1 MNYAPFPLLRRL
13 VVCAAALLMAT
24 AASAEVYRSVL
35 PDGRVVYS
43 DSPPADA
50 ARTETVDLPPPP
62 TPEERTEAAAV
73 ESAIEQAGQ
82 TARDPDRTAAIQAA
96 DAEVK
101 AAEKELA
108 AARKR
113 LEDGKIEREGDR
125 IGIVGRRGG
134 SARQSDAYWQRVGNL
149 ELEVQAAE
157 GRLKAAREA
166 ARQARR

>member
-1 MNYAPFPLLRRL
+1 MSNAPVPFVRL
-13 VVCAAALLMAT
+13 AIGVAALLAAT
-24 AASAEVYRSVL
+24 AASGEIYRSVL

-50 ARTETVDLPPPP
+50 ARTETVDVPPPP
-62 TPEERTEAAAV
+62 TPEERAEAAAV

-82 TARDPDRTAAIQAA
+82 TVRDPDRSAGIGAA
-96 DAEVK
+96 DAEVR
-101 AAEKELA
+101 AAERDLA

-113 LEDGKIEREGDR
+113 LEEGKVEREGDR

-134 SARQSDAYWQRVGNL
+134 GARLSDAYWQRVGGL
-149 ELEVQAAE
+149 EIEVQAAE
-157 GRLKAAREA
+157 ERLKTAREA

>member
-1 MNYAPFPLLRRL
+1 MNHARAPFLPFVLG
-13 VVCAAALLMAT
+13 AAALLAAA
-24 AASAEVYRSVL
+24 AASAEIYRSVL
-35 PDGRVVYS
+35 PDGRVIYS

-50 ARTETVDLPPPP
+50 AQTETVDLPPPP
-62 TPEERTEAAAV
+62 TPEERAEAAAA

-82 TARDPDRTAAIQAA
+82 RVQDPDRSAAIGAA
-96 DAEVK
+96 DAEVR
-101 AAEKELA
+101 AAERDLA

-113 LEDGKIEREGDR
+113 LEEGKVEREGDR

-134 SARQSDAYWQRVGNL
+134 SARLSDAYWQRVGSL

-157 GRLKAAREA
+157 ERLRAAREA

>member
-1 MNYAPFPLLRRL
+1 MNHARAPFLPLVLG
-13 VVCAAALLMAT
+13 AAALLAAT
-24 AASAEVYRSVL
+24 AASGEIYRSVL
-35 PDGRVVYS
+35 PDGRVIYS

-50 ARTETVDLPPPP
+50 AQTETVDLPPPP
-62 TPEERTEAAAV
+62 TPEERAEAAAV

-82 TARDPDRTAAIQAA
+82 TGRDPDRSAAIGAA
-96 DAEVK
+96 DAEVR
-101 AAEKELA
+101 AAERDLA

-113 LEDGKIEREGDR
+113 LEEGKIEREGDR

-134 SARQSDAYWQRVGNL
+134 SARLSDAYWQRVGNL

-157 GRLKAAREA
+157 ERLRA